1 MNVPTTAQMSLLLAC
16 IALFAIAGV
25 LSLLRIRREN
35 ERLRIA
41 AKACAWSAIAASIAL
56 IIWHASGRHQWL
68 PLDDNFEAL
77 IWLGLIL
84 ALFVLYVQRR
94 HPIGGLDW
102 FIMPIVILLLIGA
115 AVFGR
120 TKPHTYLPTAWSWVH
135 RAFSYGGAVAFAVA
149 GGLGAMYLV
158 ANRRLRKKVVA
169 GGIKLGNLE
178 RLEHS
183 TLAAVTLGFALLTI
197 GAFTGF
203 AWHRYEELH
212 DPSGHPPLSLWKIAL
227 TAIVWLIYAFVLH
240 YPMNPRFR
248 GRRAAILSIVGCV
261 LMLGLL
267 ATVQLVAG
275 K

>member
-1 MNVPTTAQMSLLLAC
+1 VPNTAQISLLFAC
-16 IALFAIAGV
+16 IALFAIGFF
-25 LSLLRIRREN
+25 LSLFRIRRET
-35 ERLRIA
+35 ESLRIA
-41 AKACAWSAIAASIAL
+41 AKACTYGAIVVGVAL

-102 FIMPIVILLLIGA
+102 FVMPMVILLLIGA

-120 TKPHTYLPTAWSWVH
+120 TTPRDYLPTTWSWVH
-135 RAFSYGGAVAFAVA
+135 RLFSYGGALSFVVA
-149 GGLGAMYLV
+149 GSVGAMYLV
-158 ANRRLRKKVVA
+158 ANRRLRKKLMV
-169 GGIKLGNLE
+169 GGPKLGNLE
-178 RLEHS
+178 RLERV
-183 TLAAVTLGFALLTI
+183 TLTSVTLGFALLTV
-197 GAFTGF
+197 GAVTGF
-203 AWHRYEELH
+203 IWFASSHRPISAWKV
-212 DPSGHPPLSLWKIAL
+212 SL
-227 TAIVWLIYAFVLH
+227 TAIVWLIYALVLH
-240 YPMNPRFR
+240 SPINPRFR

-267 ATVQLVAG
+267 VTVQLVTG